1 MSSEKKSDSTR
12 SSSSRL
18 QVLSQRIQE
27 SIQNFFFSWGK
38 VVGKHPLKVFLVS
51 LIVLASFI
59 VGFFTVLEKFDDPL
73 LIWVPD
79 GCQARRDRD
88 KIEEVFGE
96 TTRAI
101 TVFGLPKNLGENILN
116 VSAFGE
122 LYQFDRMIRQ
132 DLHVNAE
139 VNGNNRDWY
148 YSDLCFKQRQD
159 GQACEMSSIPL
170 VFLGKFNEAPYPDFK
185 SFESVSSNDE
195 LVSIIQ
201 KGRKE
206 GDNLSTVNIL
216 SMFGKTTPPKITKD
230 ENSSTNVYDITSAE
244 ALSFLYLLKSDDEWD
259 SQGLYGKFEDL
270 FLDKIDEF
278 NKTANHIYIY
288 AWTDTLLDDSFQG
301 RVQGDLPLMFLGI
314 FLITVYSIF
323 VISKFHTVHS
333 KVFVALTGI
342 GSVYLAYL
350 AASGMAAYLG
360 FHSSMLNPI
369 LIFLLMGIGVD
380 DMYVLTQALGQT
392 DTSLDVP
399 DRIAHMMK
407 NAGLAITITSFT
419 NCFAFAL
426 SSTSSMEA
434 LAHFSVFAALG
445 VLWDYLCQITL
456 FSAVLVYDLKRKE
469 QGKKDLLGL
478 CFCDPSGAFCCH
490 GKQYHEGE
498 SRLTKFFYK
507 TYTPFLLKK
516 WVKVAVLVI
525 FSAWFAVA
533 IWGATNIETDFRF
546 EWLLEGSESWE
557 GVEIQEDYFP
567 DRGFPVDFFSF
578 DVDFPSSRVQS
589 QLKTLQTNVKS
600 CKGCDEDWTDGNTLT
615 SWYNVYSNW
624 IEEGNC
630 SGVTLTS
637 DNYIPAIEFNSCL
650 SKFASNER
658 FARYASQLRWNAN
671 QELRAAKIAIDTY
684 SYDTSVEGASQMDD
698 LRDVAKTGPPGTIA
712 FRYRF
717 LFSEQVKV
725 FIKEAMQSILLA
737 LLSVAIVTLLL
748 ISNPLVSALVLLMVA
763 LVDVELLALM
773 YFWDT
778 QINAVSITNVVM
790 AIG

>member
-1 MSSEKKSDSTR
+1 
-12 SSSSRL
+12 
-18 QVLSQRIQE
+18 
-27 SIQNFFFSWGK
+27 
-38 VVGKHPLKVFLVS
+38 VGKHPLKVFLVS

-170 VFLGKFNEAPYPDFK
+170 VFWENSIGAPYPDFK

-507 TYTPFLLKK
+507 TYSEL
-516 WVKVAVLVI
+516 
-525 FSAWFAVA
+525 
-533 IWGATNIETDFRF
+533 FR
-546 EWLLEGSESWE
+546 
-557 GVEIQEDYFP
+557 
-567 DRGFPVDFFSF
+567 
-578 DVDFPSSRVQS
+578 
-589 QLKTLQTNVKS
+589 
-600 CKGCDEDWTDGNTLT
+600 
-615 SWYNVYSNW
+615 
-624 IEEGNC
+624 
-630 SGVTLTS
+630 
-637 DNYIPAIEFNSCL
+637 
-650 SKFASNER
+650 
-658 FARYASQLRWNAN
+658 
-671 QELRAAKIAIDTY
+671 
-684 SYDTSVEGASQMDD
+684 
-698 LRDVAKTGPPGTIA
+698 
-712 FRYRF
+712 
-717 LFSEQVKV
+717 
-725 FIKEAMQSILLA
+725 
-737 LLSVAIVTLLL
+737 
-748 ISNPLVSALVLLMVA
+748 
-763 LVDVELLALM
+763 
-773 YFWDT
+773 
-778 QINAVSITNVVM
+778 
-790 AIG
+790 